1 MDRPSLWA
9 RFIKHKRKQTR
20 SLKEL
25 NESAPVMQEVL
36 ELVQNTQ
43 LPEGEKFTIIDL
55 CSGFGFMSMF
65 LAEMLPAEKV
75 DRIVLVDKMW
85 PMRNQVLRPT
95 FRTNLLSGCTRG
107 AKSLSQRASSRPMRH
122 GAWCSITRRVA
133 RSFRGFESP
142 GRRQRTILYPAPLAA
157 LCAPA
162 PCCATARPPRA
173 TRIPTRDQLACMT
186 ATRV

>member
-1 MDRPSLWA
+1 
-9 RFIKHKRKQTR
+9 
-20 SLKEL
+20 
-25 NESAPVMQEVL
+25 MQEVL

-85 PMRNQVLRPT
+85 PMRNQVLRP
-95 FRTNLLSGCTRG
+95 FPH
-107 AKSLSQRASSRPMRH
+107 KSFERSEEFASKGIFSSDE
-122 GAWCSITRRVA
+122 ARRVVFNHPPKHVA

-142 GRRQRTILYPAPLAA
+142 GRRQRTLRHLQ
-157 LCAPA
+157 L
-162 PCCATARPPRA
+162 TARPPRA
-173 TRIPTRDQLACMT
+173 APLRAHPALRVSPR
-186 ATRV
+186 ATNLHA

>member
-85 PMRNQVLRPT
+85 PMRNQVLRP
-95 FRTNLLSGCTRG
+95 FPH
-107 AKSLSQRASSRPMRH
+107 KSFERMHPRSEEFVSKGIFSS
-122 GAWCSITRRVA
+122 
-133 RSFRGFESP
+133 
-142 GRRQRTILYPAPLAA
+142 
-157 LCAPA
+157 
-162 PCCATARPPRA
+162 
-173 TRIPTRDQLACMT
+173 D
-186 ATRV
+186 

>member
-107 AKSLSQRASSRPMRH
+107 AKSLSQRASSRPIRH
-122 GAWCSITRRVA
+122 GAWCSITRRSMSPGASVDSSPQDDDSA
-133 RSFRGFESP
+133 RSFTL
-142 GRRQRTILYPAPLAA
+142 RRLQLS
-157 LCAPA
+157 
-162 PCCATARPPRA
+162 ARPPRA
-173 TRIPTRDQLACMT
+173 APLRAHPALRASPR
-186 ATRV
+186 ATNLHA

>member
-85 PMRNQVLRPT
+85 PMRNQVLRP
-95 FRTNLLSGCTRG
+95 FPH
-107 AKSLSQRASSRPMRH
+107 KSFERSEEFASKGIFSSDE
-122 GAWCSITRRVA
+122 ARRVVFNHPPKHVA